1 MAKTMTAPAPS
12 KSGTKVSIKPL
23 GSKVIVKRDDAEEKT
38 ESGLYLPEKAKDKPK
53 SGSVLAVGPG
63 QINEETGSR
72 IPLSVKVGD
81 KVLFNSYAGTE
92 VKLNN
97 QDLLI
102 MDEDEILAIVD

>member
-1 MAKTMTAPAPS
+1 MAKTATAPAPS
-12 KSGTKVSIKPL
+12 KSGTKVSIRPL
-23 GSKVIVKRDDAEEKT
+23 GSKVIVKRDTADEKT

-53 SGSVLAVGPG
+53 SGAVLAVGPG
-63 QINEETGSR
+63 PINEDSGSR

-92 VKLNN
+92 VKMNN